1 MQVLTDESSTK
12 PGNAAFEAEK
22 ASTEPPKTD
31 AFVEAKHNKKRAP
44 PLLIQRVCAPVSIF
58 CEKVQP
64 GFLIVSPSAHYNSK
78 AAGEFFKVS
87 SM

>member
-31 AFVEAKHNKKRAP
+31 AFAEADITIIIYDKSLSLPQAYLGMK
-44 PLLIQRVCAPVSIF
+44 LVVAPVS
-58 CEKVQP
+58 
-64 GFLIVSPSAHYNSK
+64 VS
-78 AAGEFFKVS
+78 G
-87 SM
+87 